1 MANVSELTDEQL
13 NAHVK
18 ARVTE
23 EMVEW
28 VKRKLG
34 NFRPDVAQ
42 NLSGSQFNFMMGLG
56 FGRQS
61 IADALEVLLIEKT
74 NPENL

>member
-13 NAHVK
+13 RAHVK

-23 EMVEW
+23 ETIEW
-28 VKRKLG
+28 IKRKLG

-42 NLSGSQFNFMMGLG
+42 NLSGSQFNFMMGLRHG
-56 FGRQS
+56 KQQ
-61 IADALEVLLIEKT
+61 IADDLLELLTENT